1 MLVQDSSEL
10 PEELRLSSILSSYS
24 ARNLSLRLENDYK
37 ALFFILKLWTMSVM
51 YMCETN
57 ARSLFFK
64 SVLRIPLSTRI
75 PPLFS
80 YRQIP
85 PILIVDPRVPIAG
98 LVSRPWFAP
107 IRPQRQRALPGP
119 HSPIH
124 TWSLAGGQLGFLST
138 DMIHSIYGYIHIQG
152 VFLTGAPPKSSKY
165 KKVTLG

>member
-1 MLVQDSSEL
+1 MHISDL
-10 PEELRLSSILSSYS
+10 II
-24 ARNLSLRLENDYK
+24 YK
-37 ALFFILKLWTMSVM
+37 NQVSDVHI
-51 YMCETN
+51 CEAN

-98 LVSRPWFAP
+98 VVSRPWFAP
-107 IRPQRQRALPGP
+107 IRPQCQCTLPGP

-138 DMIHSIYGYIHIQG
+138 DMIHSIYGYIHYR
-152 VFLTGAPPKSSKY
+152 VFFRCASISRL
-165 KKVTLG
+165 

>member
-1 MLVQDSSEL
+1 
-10 PEELRLSSILSSYS
+10 
-24 ARNLSLRLENDYK
+24 
-37 ALFFILKLWTMSVM
+37 M

-107 IRPQRQRALPGP
+107 IRPQRQCALPGP
-119 HSPIH
+119 QPPIH

-165 KKVTLG
+165 KQINLG